1 MVDECPMIEDC
12 PAYDRGRGMCLVAP
26 GDCEFSPPDPEA
38 AGPLEA
44 LTHDEDDLDHRLT
57 RFP

>member
-12 PAYDRGRGMCLVAP
+12 PAYDHDRGMCLVAP

-38 AGPLEA
+38 APTLEA
-44 LTHDEDDLDHRLT
+44 PEAGPAAGGEGT
-57 RFP
+57 R